1 MKTVVSMK
9 SLAEADSLIDAQL
22 TSLPGWCNPHK
33 AKRILRVALQAAALG
48 GTRGVELGVY
58 GGRSLVAL
66 ALGYKLAGR
75 GTLDGIDSWSR
86 EDCLEGQQSTV
97 DQQLWGRDT
106 DYEALVQH
114 TLAGVER
121 FGVKDI
127 ARVVRKRTADALSDY
142 ENGSIDL
149 LHLDSN
155 HSELTSC
162 RDVTSWLPKMAPS
175 SVWIADDTNW
185 PSMQKALRI
194 LESAGFGRI
203 ETGPDDFW
211 AVYQR

>member
-1 MKTVVSMK
+1 MT
-9 SLAEADSLIDAQL
+9 SLAEADALIDAQL

-33 AKRILRVALQAAALG
+33 AKRILRIAVQSAALG
-48 GTRGVELGVY
+48 GERGVELGVY

-75 GTLDGIDSWSR
+75 GAVDGIDSWSR
-86 EDCLEGQQSTV
+86 EDCLEGQQSEV

-114 TLAGVER
+114 TLNGVER
-121 FGVKDI
+121 FGVKDV
-127 ARVVRKRTADALSDY
+127 ARVVRKRTTDALDDY

-149 LHLDSN
+149 IHLDSN

-162 RDVTSWLPKMAPS
+162 RDVTAWLPKMAPS